1 MSDLNQV
8 TVTGCLGADPEIR
21 RTQGGKAIANM
32 RVACSETWRDAT
44 SGERKEKTEW
54 VSVVCF
60 AEGLC
65 KVIEQYVKKGSR
77 VLVQG
82 KLQTRKWQDQS
93 GNDRY
98 STEVVLQGFDAKL
111 IMLDSANSG
120 DRQQGGTRQ
129 NDEPQRERADS
140 YGNQPAN
147 FGTDM
152 DGDEIPFAME
162 WR

>member
-8 TVTGCLGADPEIR
+8 TVTGRLGADPEIR

-60 AEGLC
+60 SEGLC
-65 KVIEQYVKKGSR
+65 KIIEQYIKKGSR

-82 KLQTRKWQDQS
+82 KMQTRKWQDQS

-111 IMLDSANSG
+111 IMLDSATG
-120 DRQQGGTRQ
+120 ERQSAS
-129 NDEPQRERADS
+129 NDKPQRERADS

-147 FGTDM
+147 FSSDM
-152 DGDEIPFAME
+152 DGDEIPFSME

>member
-8 TVTGCLGADPEIR
+8 TVTGRLGADPEIR

-60 AEGLC
+60 SEGLC
-65 KVIEQYVKKGSR
+65 KIIEQYIKKGSR

-82 KLQTRKWQDQS
+82 KMQTRKWQDQS

-111 IMLDSANSG
+111 IMLDSATNE
-120 DRQQGGTRQ
+120 RQPAS
-129 NDEPQRERADS
+129 NDKPQRDRSDS
-140 YGNQPAN
+140 YGNQP
-147 FGTDM
+147 D
-152 DGDEIPFAME
+152 DGFDDQIPF
-162 WR
+162 

>member
-8 TVTGCLGADPEIR
+8 TVTGRLGADPEIR

-82 KLQTRKWQDQS
+82 KMQTRKWQDQS

-111 IMLDSANSG
+111 TMLDSATGG
-120 DRQQGGTRQ
+120 DRQQGGARQ
-129 NDEPQRERADS
+129 NDEPQRDS
-140 YGNQPAN
+140 YGNQAPADDADD
-147 FGTDM
+147 F
-152 DGDEIPFAME
+152 IPF
-162 WR
+162 